1 MQTVSPMLGTPAD
14 VTVATVLKKRG
25 GLVPDLRPTAE
36 ISRAPLVLAVALDLF
51 TAVGCGWVLFCG
63 SSSNRP

>member
-36 ISRAPLVLAVALDLF
+36 MSRAPLVLAVALDL
-51 TAVGCGWVLFCG
+51 LL
-63 SSSNRP
+63 P

>member
-1 MQTVSPMLGTPAD
+1 MQTVSPVLGTPAD

-36 ISRAPLVLAVALDLF
+36 MSRAPLVLAVALDLLLPY
-51 TAVGCGWVLFCG
+51 GCGWVLFCG
-63 SSSNRP
+63 SPSNRP